1 LLRPAVVKRALAYAE
16 AAIAVDR
23 SADQRAA
30 LEDDLAFVDGA
41 IKRLTAAI
49 ATGGGLAPLVAALKT
64 YDDSRRDLAARIA
77 AILRATPDR
86 LFSAARITAAC
97 MSIRQFAMKSCPS
110 RPAVGHRCCMCR
122 R

>member
-16 AAIAVDR
+16 AV
-23 SADQRAA
+23 
-30 LEDDLAFVDGA
+30 
-41 IKRLTAAI
+41 I